1 MADGPPDGDIPAELT
16 TLEYSLPHFSAALRA
31 K

>member
-16 TLEYSLPHFSAALRA
+16 TLKYSLPHFSAALRA